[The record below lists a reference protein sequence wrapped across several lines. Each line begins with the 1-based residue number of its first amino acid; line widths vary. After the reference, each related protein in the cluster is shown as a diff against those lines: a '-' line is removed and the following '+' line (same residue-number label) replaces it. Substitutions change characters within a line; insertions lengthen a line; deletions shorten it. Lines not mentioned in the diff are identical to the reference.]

1 MVKLIRII
9 YEKKYILGG
18 SMNKE
23 KVLERINEVFRVIFD
38 DETLE
43 VDENT
48 TANDVEGWDSLTHI
62 NIIASVE
69 KEFGIDFSTKEVI
82 SMKNIGDMV
91 DIILEKV

>member
-1 MVKLIRII
+1 
-9 YEKKYILGG
+9 
-18 SMNKE
+18 MNKE
-23 KVLERINEVFRVIFD
+23 KVLEKINDVFKEIFD

-69 KEFGIDFSTKEVI
+69 KEFDIDFSTKEVI

>member
-1 MVKLIRII
+1 
-9 YEKKYILGG
+9 
-18 SMNKE
+18 MNKE
-23 KVLERINEVFRVIFD
+23 KVLEKINDVFKEIFD

-69 KEFGIDFSTKEVI
+69 KEFNIDFSTKEVI

>member
-1 MVKLIRII
+1 
-9 YEKKYILGG
+9 
-18 SMNKE
+18 MNKE
-23 KVLERINEVFRVIFD
+23 KVLEKINDVFKEIFD

-69 KEFGIDFSTKEVI
+69 KEFNIVLIVKN
-82 SMKNIGDMV
+82 MKFQKYLKKIKK
-91 DIILEKV
+91 ITILILLEIQ

>member
-1 MVKLIRII
+1 
-9 YEKKYILGG
+9 
-18 SMNKE
+18 MNKE

-48 TANDVEGWDSLTHI
+48 TASDVDGWDSLTHI